1 MCWLAS
7 GSFAQLD
14 LRRLNL
20 QVKRVDGCRLVA
32 VATLMRLERE
42 LMTLPVL
49 ERPMLPRPMLERERL
64 SLVTVDNL
72 SKDLREKSLPPVPVP
87 VVRSAVGS
95 IHSSQRLATMVLV
108 ENFAEV
114 KPRLRFPIVEGLG

>member
-72 SKDLREKSLPPVPVP
+72 SKDLREKSLPPVPVALT
-87 VVRSAVGS
+87 VRLLFHAHLAASEGC
-95 IHSSQRLATMVLV
+95 HSFS
-108 ENFAEV
+108 
-114 KPRLRFPIVEGLG
+114 G